1 MAVTLPHYVR
11 FARSLALL
19 GLGATAAC
27 GGTTNTPDDAAA
39 APDAFASIDA
49 RSGVDDAPIGTTDAP
64 IAMTDAPSTT
74 DAPIAMT
81 DDANVPADAFDVC
94 ASCTCTFPTPD
105 DAGTDAG
112 LPDCNTVA
120 GGAICCAAIGPL
132 FPPDLA
138 V

>member
-1 MAVTLPHYVR
+1 MTLPHYVR

-27 GGTTNTPDDAAA
+27 GGTTNTPDDAATMA
-39 APDAFASIDA
+39 DAFS
-49 RSGVDDAPIGTTDAP
+49 SMDAPMATSDAPAATTDAP
-64 IAMTDAPSTT
+64 VVALDAPSTGE
-74 DAPIAMT
+74 DAPIASA

-94 ASCTCTFPTPD
+94 ATCSCSFPTPF

-120 GGAICCAAIGPL
+120 GGAVCCAAIGPL
-132 FPPDLA
+132 LPPDLA

>member
-27 GGTTNTPDDAAA
+27 GGTTNTPDDAAVA
-39 APDAFASIDA
+39 ADAFASIDA
-49 RSGVDDAPIGTTDAP
+49 PSTSGDAPPGTTDAP
-64 IAMTDAPSTT
+64 IATTDAPGT
-74 DAPIAMT
+74 DAPIAMV